1 MPILPSIHLNALSDD
16 EFATID
22 KIVMR
27 CAYAVHNKFGRFFDE
42 RIYESDLAA
51 RLRAEGFDVQT
62 QVPILVTHGNFQKTY
77 YLDLIVNH
85 MLYELKTAST
95 LTCDHKAQALHY
107 AMLQNVRLVKLINFG
122 ERQVIGKL
130 LSNALYERERYN
142 FILKT
147 QNMRF
152 FTQHCERLVDYLR
165 KLICDWGTHLSNR
178 LYNQALVDHFGGEA
192 HCVHRIEIEN
202 NLRILGSHSV
212 QLHSEDYAFV
222 VTSLSHDH
230 SSYHQY
236 LNALLAH
243 SKLKGIQWI
252 NFNRS
257 EVEVT
262 TLECNE
268 NTK

>member
-1 MPILPSIHLNALSDD
+1 MAAKEWMQAKQNFNVPSSSFCCPHSLATPNPIRWPQKTGWQKNKRNITPESIDCLIILHRSFIMPILPSIHLNSLSDD

-62 QVPILVTHGNFQKTY
+62 QVPILVTHGNFKKTY
-77 YLDLIVNH
+77 FLDLIVNH

-95 LTCDHKAQALHY
+95 LTSDHEAQALHY

-152 FTQHCERLVDYLR
+152 FTRHCERLVDYLK
-165 KLICDWGTHLSNR
+165 KLIYDWGTHLSKR

-202 NLRILGSHSV
+202 
-212 QLHSEDYAFV
+212 D
-222 VTSLSHDH
+222 
-230 SSYHQY
+230 
-236 LNALLAH
+236 
-243 SKLKGIQWI
+243 
-252 NFNRS
+252 
-257 EVEVT
+257 
-262 TLECNE
+262 
-268 NTK
+268 